1 MSDYPWT
8 FLLRIFFR
16 CKIGWTIFLDSAL
29 LDTITTLEG
38 EWAPPVD
45 IYENDNEVVI
55 TAEIPGVNRKQIN
68 INVDENILKIE
79 GEKKLHTITKKKT
92 YIDLN
97 VHMESLNV
105 YLISAIELIKITS
118 QQIIVMESWRLFYL
132 KTIWQNKER

>member
-1 MSDYPWT
+1 MSDYPWSS
-8 FLLRIFFR
+8 FKNIFSLQNR
-16 CKIGWTIFLDSAL
+16 LNDLLDSAL

-79 GEKKLHTITKKKT
+79 GEKKHHTITKKKT

-118 QQIIVMESWRLFYL
+118 QQIIVMES
-132 KTIWQNKER
+132 